1 MTRIPSHTLT
11 EAPAASRPLL
21 EGAARSSPTGK
32 PLNLHA
38 QMAHSP
44 AVLAAYTSIREAIA
58 AHGTLDSRV
67 RSALMLATA
76 GVSHSGYAEDVTSR
90 LALRTGW
97 TQAEVLALRD
107 GRSPGDD
114 KLGALIAVVREAAG
128 RAGQV
133 GDVTWERAAA
143 CGWTSAELAEAFAYL
158 ALTIFTAYFLNYA
171 QTPNDLASTHNAV
184 AVGAKGTE

>member
-1 MTRIPSHTLT
+1 
-11 EAPAASRPLL
+11 
-21 EGAARSSPTGK
+21 
-32 PLNLHA
+32 
-38 QMAHSP
+38 
-44 AVLAAYTSIREAIA
+44 
-58 AHGTLDSRV
+58 
-67 RSALMLATA
+67 MLATA

-107 GRSPGDD
+107 GQSPGDD
-114 KLGALIAVVREAAG
+114 KLGSLIAVVREAAG

-171 QTPNDLASTHNAV
+171 QTPNDLSA
-184 AVGAKGTE
+184 AVGANGTE